1 MAFHKL
7 YILKAL
13 FLLGFINR
21 GQKVRTGLYEL
32 KNTAMKAMIIETCF
46 VEATKDV
53 ALYKSVGS
61 DTIGKM
67 IVEGLLNKTIESE
80 KTNKDLYRVVVNGTH
95 VGSFSLLSNVLIQ
108 VKKAVAS
115 GCSEIKITKV

>member
-1 MAFHKL
+1 
-7 YILKAL
+7 
-13 FLLGFINR
+13 
-21 GQKVRTGLYEL
+21 
-32 KNTAMKAMIIETCF
+32 
-46 VEATKDV
+46 
-53 ALYKSVGS
+53 
-61 DTIGKM
+61 M

-115 GCSEIKITKV
+115 GCSEIKITKECANQK